1 MRNGKEKR
9 RAHAEI
15 RNKGASIY
23 DVRTQRGEGS
33 WKNRQSKEAQK
44 GMLHENAD
52 KGGRGVK
59 KSKTFLDVINGR
71 PIRDWKWLPLRD
83 PHPSS

>member
-23 DVRTQRGEGS
+23 DVHTRGGKWGPGKTDEARKLSHDGWHDPYDS
-33 WKNRQSKEAQK
+33 VLFEAVKAVFRERVANFGLQSI
-44 GMLHENAD
+44 
-52 KGGRGVK
+52 V
-59 KSKTFLDVINGR
+59 
-71 PIRDWKWLPLRD
+71 
-83 PHPSS
+83 